1 MVFAAELLGNI
12 WLVREGALDN
22 DQNVIRQM
30 TGEERHVCVCR
41 FVLLT
46 YHVLHSCHIRDHP
59 AALALEKLLLN

>member
-46 YHVLHSCHIRDHP
+46 
-59 AALALEKLLLN
+59 

>member
-22 DQNVIRQM
+22 DHVIRQM

-41 FVLLT
+41 FVLL
-46 YHVLHSCHIRDHP
+46 P
-59 AALALEKLLLN
+59 